1 MTKYLNWIF
10 PIIFN
15 LDFIKNLDVIL
26 NPVIK
31 NWLFIPLFAWVHEQ
45 KTGFSEKPVFCALLN
60 GFSMN
65 SFETMIAYHICR
77 NTDNQSAIISES

>member
-26 NPVIK
+26 NLVIK
-31 NWLFIPLFAWVHEQ
+31 NWLFIPPFAVRQFHRLTVEA
-45 KTGFSEKPVFCALLN
+45 FCL
-60 GFSMN
+60 SWYV
-65 SFETMIAYHICR
+65 AYTQRI
-77 NTDNQSAIISES
+77 

>member
-31 NWLFIPLFAWVHEQ
+31 NWLFIPPFAVCRTSEVSPLKPFAWAE
-45 KTGFSEKPVFCALLN
+45 N
-60 GFSMN
+60 GFLG
-65 SFETMIAYHICR
+65 ETRFLCVTQRI
-77 NTDNQSAIISES
+77 

>member
-15 LDFIKNLDVIL
+15 LDFIKNLDIIL

-31 NWLFIPLFAWVHEQ
+31 
-45 KTGFSEKPVFCALLN
+45 
-60 GFSMN
+60 
-65 SFETMIAYHICR
+65 
-77 NTDNQSAIISES
+77 